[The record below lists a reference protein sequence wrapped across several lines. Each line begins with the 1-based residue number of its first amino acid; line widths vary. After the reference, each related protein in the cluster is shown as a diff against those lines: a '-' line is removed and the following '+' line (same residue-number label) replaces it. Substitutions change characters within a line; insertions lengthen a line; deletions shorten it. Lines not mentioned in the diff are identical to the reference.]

1 MEYLYTFLFC
11 FTIIFIFYFLVIY
24 ARKKGVEAFKKGKQ
38 LAYFKNVYN
47 LKITND
53 NIKKFILALS
63 LTNAFIIALVVTII
77 EIFDNLVL
85 KLLLGFLILLPL
97 IIVCYGALAKVFGGT
112 RKKVKKWKK

>member
-1 MEYLYTFLFC
+1 MEHLYTFLFC
-11 FTIIFIFYFLVIY
+11 FIIILIFYLLVIY

-47 LKITND
+47 LKITDD

-77 EIFDNLVL
+77 EVFDNLVL
-85 KLLLGFLILLPL
+85 KLAIGFLILLPL
-97 IIVCYGALAKVFGGT
+97 IIICYDILAKAFGGT
-112 RKKVKKWKK
+112 RKNRKKVKK